1 MNSNKL
7 IDNCAVELYDLLKN
21 YQVVFKCY
29 LVVDRAKIKLEELY
43 RQLEIAKL
51 NYQQLGGVLKED
63 KIKMKEQQEHSRFA
77 HDLPPLLSFFLTHS
91 IPLLSLYIPKN
102 IRKPLVF

>member
-1 MNSNKL
+1 MF
-7 IDNCAVELYDLLKN
+7 I
-21 YQVVFKCY
+21 QY
-29 LVVDRAKIKLEELY
+29 LFLDRAKTKLEELY

-77 HDLPPLLSFFLTHS
+77 CDLPPLHSFFLTHS
-91 IPLLSLYIPKN
+91 IPLLALYTP
-102 IRKPLVF
+102 